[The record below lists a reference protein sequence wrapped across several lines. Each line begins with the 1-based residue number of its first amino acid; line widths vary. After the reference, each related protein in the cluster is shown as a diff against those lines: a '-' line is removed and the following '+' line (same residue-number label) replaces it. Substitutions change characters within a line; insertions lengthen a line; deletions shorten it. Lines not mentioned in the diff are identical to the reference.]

1 MARATSIWN
10 VAFLVCCAGISFG
23 YGIASIAGVLQ
34 TLQKLFALD
43 LRAEQGLVFVLV
55 IACFAGAA
63 GAGSLSAR
71 LGRRPVVGFASLLA
85 AVAYLVIVSAPAY
98 AGLVAARALA
108 GVSIG
113 LLSTVAPMYA
123 AEISS
128 SQQRGAM
135 VGLFQLAV
143 TGGIL
148 MAYGA
153 SLIWSEPAQWNIVLG
168 GAIVPTVL
176 LMAALAA
183 LPESPRWLAGRG
195 RLQQANLAAARLGL
209 MSQWADIAAAS
220 SARAGIRQPYGTLLR
235 QGRVTGVLVLCST
248 LFILQ
253 NLSGIDGILYYAPR
267 IFHDLGFSESKAAL
281 VATFG
286 LGLANFLATLIGV
299 MAIDRLGRRPLL
311 IGGSLI
317 MTIGLA
323 AVVAAALYEWPWLGL
338 SGLCL
343 YIVAFAV
350 SLGPLPYVL
359 MSELFPLAIREQGMA
374 LASAVCWLFNALIA
388 WTFLSLVAW
397 LGLAFTIS
405 MFAFVCLVSLLIS
418 VYFVP
423 ETRRISLEQI
433 EANVLAGKPLR
444 WVGRQPGIE

>member
-1 MARATSIWN
+1 MTAARSIWK
-10 VAFLVCCAGISFG
+10 VAFLVCCAGVSFG

-34 TLQKLFALD
+34 TLETLFALD

-55 IACFAGAA
+55 IACFAGAV

-71 LGRRPVVGFASLLA
+71 FGRRPVMGFASVLA
-85 AVAYLVIVSAPAY
+85 AVAYLVIIFEPAY

-128 SQQRGAM
+128 AQQRGAI

-153 SLIWSEPAQWNIVLG
+153 SLIWHEPTQWNIVLG
-168 GAIVPTVL
+168 GAIAPAVL
-176 LMAALAA
+176 LMAALAS
-183 LPESPRWLAGRG
+183 LPESPRWLVGQGRM
-195 RLQQANLAAARLGL
+195 RQANAAAVRLGL
-209 MSQWADIAAAS
+209 MSQWADIIAAS
-220 SARAGIRQPYGTLLR
+220 SSRAGMAQPYGKLLR
-235 QGRVTGVLVLCST
+235 QGRVIGVLALCST

-267 IFHDLGFSESKAAL
+267 IFHGLGFSEGTAAL

-286 LGLANFLATLIGV
+286 LGLANFLATLVGV

-317 MTIGLA
+317 MTIGLVS
-323 AVVAAALYEWPWLGL
+323 VVVAALYEWPWLGL

-397 LGLAFTIS
+397 LGLAATIS
-405 MFAFVCLVSLLIS
+405 MFAFVCLVSLLVS
-418 VYFVP
+418 VFYVP
-423 ETRRISLEQI
+423 ETRRISLEKI

-444 WVGRQPGIE
+444 WVGRGPGIE

>member
-1 MARATSIWN
+1 M
-10 VAFLVCCAGISFG
+10 AFLVCCAGISFG

-85 AVAYLVIVSAPAY
+85 AVAYLVIISAPAY

-168 GAIVPTVL
+168 GAIIPTVL
-176 LMAALAA
+176 LMAALAT

-195 RLQQANLAAARLGL
+195 RLQQAKLAAARLGL

-220 SARAGIRQPYGTLLR
+220 STRAGICQPYGTLLR
-235 QGRVTGVLVLCST
+235 QGRVIGVLVLCST

-267 IFHDLGFSESKAAL
+267 IFHDLGFSESKSAL